1 MTKLNGCIGDFDEMS
16 EQDRRVFVDARNFLE
31 WRKTLAYTQV
41 EAAAKLGFTRATI
54 QNWERG
60 STRVPRFVELACLE
74 LTRQWKQRPEF
85 GAVALV
91 YSEEPIW
98 PKSDH
103 STHEVFVQC
112 ELYSNNEVAIRQ
124 ALRLSKNQNFI
135 NPLIID
141 PDGGVV
147 WSTPELMHEC
157 ERRRQEAR
165 VKQLKSRRPKTKT
178 RRQLG

>member
-1 MTKLNGCIGDFDEMS
+1 M
-16 EQDRRVFVDARNFLE
+16 DATNFLK

-54 QNWERG
+54 QNWERRI
-60 STRVPRFVELACLE
+60 TRVPRFVELACLE

-85 GAVALV
+85 GAVTLV

-98 PKSDH
+98 PNPDD
-103 STHEVFVQC
+103 STHEIFVQC
-112 ELYSNNEVAIRQ
+112 QLCSNNEVAIRQ
-124 ALRLSKNQNFI
+124 ALRLSKNQNFS
-135 NPLIID
+135 NPLIIE

-157 ERRRQEAR
+157 ERRKQEAR

>member
-1 MTKLNGCIGDFDEMS
+1 M
-16 EQDRRVFVDARNFLE
+16 DARNFLK

-41 EAAAKLGFTRATI
+41 EAATKLGFTRATI

-60 STRVPRFVELACLE
+60 ITRVPRYVELACLE

-85 GAVALV
+85 GTVVLV
-91 YSEEPIW
+91 YAEEPIW
-98 PKSDH
+98 PKLGDGARD
-103 STHEVFVQC
+103 VFVQC

-124 ALRLSKNQNFI
+124 ALRLAKNHNFS
-135 NPLIID
+135 NPLIIE

-147 WSTPELMHEC
+147 WSTPELMREC

-165 VKQLKSRRPKTKT
+165 VKSKTAKIRAPT
-178 RRQLG
+178 PSF